1 MTLCHLFCV
10 KINLGG
16 DDMEIKIIPK
26 EDYKKMSQIQQSA
39 YASSFKGTKDEIQI
53 LSDIFSDLTENGD
66 IRAIGAYD
74 GEMMLGCVLYYEFQT
89 NFHHEMIRTAG
100 IGSLA
105 VDLLHKKKHVANA
118 LINHSFELARQKGAD
133 LYYLYPFSTKF
144 YRNFGFGYGS
154 PMFTYCVAPKDFV
167 DNGDKGILSYGSES
181 DYEDVFDLHDTLARN
196 TQGMSMKTYGDKRR
210 IREMKMGKLVLAK
223 DKDELIGYLVYTQKG
238 LKESDDQS
246 QKMVIAEMFY
256 NNSKALQAFGSFFS
270 SQKDQID
277 YIQIATHDNQFQQ
290 LLNNTCFAPEPKT
303 MEIISLKVADKSLGL
318 MPYAL
323 EPQKLLDRLKVT
335 LDHKLSF
342 TINHP
347 RSECKT
353 ASVGH
358 GNEIMITL
366 DINEFSSWITGVIS
380 LKELYE
386 FGQLK
391 TNHPELLRNI
401 DQELYFESPKSFAR
415 F

>member
-1 MTLCHLFCV
+1 
-10 KINLGG
+10 
-16 DDMEIKIIPK
+16 MEIKIIPK
-26 EDYKKMSQIQQSA
+26 EDYKKMSQIEQSA
-39 YASSFKGTKDEIQI
+39 YASSFKGTKDEIKI
-53 LSDIFSDLTENGD
+53 LSDIFTDLTDNGE

-74 GEMMLGCVLYYEFQT
+74 GETMLGCVLYYEFQT

-105 VDLLHKKKHVANA
+105 VDLLHKKKHVAHA
-118 LINHSFELARQKGAD
+118 LINHSFELARQERAD
-133 LYYLYPFSTKF
+133 LYYLYPFSTNF

-154 PMFTYCVAPKDFV
+154 PMYTYCIAPKDFV
-167 DNGDKGILSYGSES
+167 DKGDKSILSYGSES
-181 DYEDVFDLHDTLARN
+181 DYEAVFELHDTLAKN

-223 DKDELIGYLVYTQKG
+223 DKEELIGYLIYTQKG
-238 LKESDDQS
+238 LSESNDQS

-256 NNSKALQAFGSFFS
+256 NNSKALNAFGSFFS
-270 SQKDQID
+270 SQKDQMD
-277 YIQIATHDNQFQQ
+277 YIQIATHDGHFQQ
-290 LLNNTCFAPEPKT
+290 LLNNTCFVPDPKT

-323 EPQKLLDRLKVT
+323 EPQNLLDRLNVE
-335 LDHKLSF
+335 LSHQLSF
-342 TINHP
+342 TIKHP
-347 RSECKT
+347 RSEDKT
-353 ASVGH
+353 AVIGR
-358 GNEIMITL
+358 GDEITIIVK
-366 DINEFSSWITGVIS
+366 INEFSSWITGVIS

-386 FGQLK
+386 FGQLE

-401 DQELYFESPKSFAR
+401 DQQLYFESPKSFAR